1 MKQGIIKT
9 IAFLLC
15 LSLLTGCTVA
25 GVDITKPTQ
34 GAPDET
40 KNWPEGLLMTVNGQE
55 SDYRE
60 ALLYLLA
67 AKEEAELLYGEGVW
81 QQVLDENGTTYGELR
96 KQQVLDEYIDLKI
109 VVSHASEYNL
119 TIDEDENNDIAQ
131 YVAEFTANVGKD
143 KLLAYNLS
151 SEIIKKTYYN
161 NMLATKVFEAITL
174 SVDTNVS
181 DSEARQSTYQYIFKS
196 KFKSDENGEKL
207 ALSEEEL
214 ESLRSKMKSIYE
226 TGKTKSNFL
235 SYAQLNTE
243 AASAQMTVGAGDL
256 PDSISQLVLSLADNE
271 FSPVLETDEGF
282 YIFKCIAAF
291 DEDATMAKK
300 EAILSERQQAEF
312 DSTFAGWKESAV
324 IVINNSKWESINP

>member
-15 LSLLTGCTVA
+15 LSFLTGCTVA

-196 KFKSDENGEKL
+196 KYKTGDAGEKL

-214 ESLRSKMKSIYE
+214 ENLRSKMKSIYE
-226 TGKTKSNFL
+226 TGKSKSNFL

-300 EAILSERQQAEF
+300 EEILSERQQAEF